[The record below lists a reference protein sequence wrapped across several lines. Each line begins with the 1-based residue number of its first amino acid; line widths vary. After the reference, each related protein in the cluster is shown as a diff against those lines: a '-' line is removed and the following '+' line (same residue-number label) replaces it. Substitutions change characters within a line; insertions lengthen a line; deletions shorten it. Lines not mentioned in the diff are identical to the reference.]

1 MPLRPVRV
9 PPRLRR
15 ACLALVVLL
24 VGTALSACGSDAS
37 TGDKGYVDGEG
48 IITRLPVDERRKP
61 GPVAGKTLE
70 GRELDL
76 KQYVGRV
83 VVLNVWGSWCPPCR
97 SEATALAG
105 ASRDLTASGVAFV
118 GINAKDSGTDQGK
131 AFQRHY
137 DVPYPSLYDPSGR
150 MCTTFAGAD
159 RPPWAAHDPTDAELR
174 AAYNNT
180 VVYCA
185 RYEVDAGRGV
195 ITFHLDLGLNPGP
208 GATRVSRLRAAMSA
222 GEMSADDFIQ
232 QLAVLQKSG
241 RPEARI
247 S

>member
-1 MPLRPVRV
+1 VRARV
-9 PPRLRR
+9 RLV
-15 ACLALVVLL
+15 LAVLLLVV
-24 VGTALSACGSDAS
+24 GASLSACGTAG
-37 TGDKGYVDGEG
+37 TGDKGYVDGQG

-76 KQYVGRV
+76 KQYLGRV

-97 SEATALAG
+97 SEATTLAG

-150 MCTTFAGAD
+150 TLLA
-159 RPPWAAHDPTDAELR
+159 
-174 AAYNNT
+174 
-180 VVYCA
+180 
-185 RYEVDAGRGV
+185 
-195 ITFHLDLGLNPGP
+195 FHGTLNPSAIPSTVILDKQG
-208 GATRVSRLRAAMSA
+208 RVAASILGEVPSRRTLD
-222 GEMSADDFIQ
+222 ELVQD
-232 QLAVLQKSG
+232 VTK
-241 RPEARI
+241 
-247 S
+247 